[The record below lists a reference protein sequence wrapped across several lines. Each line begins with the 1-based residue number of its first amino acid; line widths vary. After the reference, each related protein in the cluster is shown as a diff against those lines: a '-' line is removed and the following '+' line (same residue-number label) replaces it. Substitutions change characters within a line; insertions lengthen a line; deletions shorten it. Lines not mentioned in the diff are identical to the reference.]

1 MYFRY
6 KAYEEG
12 GSFREGIIEGTAAE
26 DVRAEIRNGGLHLV
40 SLSEIKK
47 AGKTSFLSPAPLA
60 LFAGEWSALISAGI
74 PVTEALSVLRDGQG
88 KKEKQVLLELQST
101 IEAGHGISE
110 SFRKSGEFPSFFCAL
125 LQVGELSGTL
135 PDQLSLAATCYKK
148 EAALMQN
155 LRLALLYPL
164 TVLLFAVLVSVLVLA
179 FLLPSFALLF
189 EALAVPLPG
198 VTRAALAAGLFL
210 QKHGI
215 IVLVVILSFLWGLF
229 RWTRTEKGKEKT
241 DALLFRSAFVR
252 KTILVR
258 FTRALSALLE
268 SGVTLSEALK
278 QTALM
283 ENNLTASREIFK
295 WAAAVE
301 KGGDFPKLVTE
312 SGWTGNAFPRML
324 RAGMESG
331 QLPLFLKHAAEWIS
345 GDVDMKLRHFR
356 KMAEP
361 VLLLV
366 VGAMVAALVFSVI
379 IPVFQAAGAVQG
391 L

>member
-1 MYFRY
+1 M
-6 KAYEEG
+6 
-12 GSFREGIIEGTAAE
+12 
-26 DVRAEIRNGGLHLV
+26 
-40 SLSEIKK
+40 
-47 AGKTSFLSPAPLA
+47 
-60 LFAGEWSALISAGI
+60 
-74 PVTEALSVLRDGQG
+74 
-88 KKEKQVLLELQST
+88 
-101 IEAGHGISE
+101 
-110 SFRKSGEFPSFFCAL
+110 
-125 LQVGELSGTL
+125 
-135 PDQLSLAATCYKK
+135 
-148 EAALMQN
+148 
-155 LRLALLYPL
+155 
-164 TVLLFAVLVSVLVLA
+164 
-179 FLLPSFALLF
+179 
-189 EALAVPLPG
+189 
-198 VTRAALAAGLFL
+198 

-241 DALLFRSAFVR
+241 DALLFCSAFVR

-345 GDVDMKLRHFR
+345 GDVDMKLRRFR